1 MTVSE
6 DLAGFITRLKYND
19 IPSGVVDVTKTF
31 LADSLGVAIGGAVSK
46 QGQAIQAFLKEVG
59 GPEEATVLG
68 TRLRTSRLQAA
79 LGNGVLMRALEL
91 EDTFE
96 EGFFHSAPGTI
107 GAALA
112 LAEDERPTGKELLT
126 AVALGYEV
134 GVRIS
139 RSISPS
145 HASRGYHPTGT
156 CGSFGATVAAAK
168 LMGLTESQTASAL
181 GIAGLQAAGIM
192 QSSDPSWRYLTAING
207 GRAAQ
212 LGVTAALLAR
222 NGFQSSAQIFE
233 AADGFSALHAD
244 AFDNT
249 VITRNLGSEYLMPV
263 VGIKLYPSSR
273 PTHSPIAAAIQL
285 KERHG
290 IQPESVESVV
300 VGTFTE
306 ASAMADKPTPQTELD
321 AQGSIQFLV
330 AVVLTRGSYTI
341 ADVSPDVLN
350 DTGIQQLMA
359 KIKLVPDTELDV
371 QRQREP
377 SSWPAVVE
385 VRMVDGASH
394 VQRLDSPPGSAANP
408 ATAQQLS
415 DKFHSLA
422 TRVLPDSQAQELW
435 DRVGHLEAEDDLSGF
450 IQLWE
455 PPS

>member
-6 DLAGFITRLKYND
+6 EIAGFIARLKYDD
-19 IPSGVVDVTKTF
+19 IPSEVVAVTKTF

-46 QGQAIQAFLKEVG
+46 QGQAIQAFLREVG

-68 TRLRTSRLQAA
+68 TLLRTSRLQVA
-79 LGNGVLMRALEL
+79 LGNGVLMRTLEL

-112 LAEDERPTGKELLT
+112 LAEHERPTGKELLT

-156 CGSFGATVAAAK
+156 CGSFGATVTAAK

-222 NGFQSSAQIFE
+222 NGFQSSARIFD

-244 AFDNT
+244 AFDNA
-249 VITRNLGSEYLMPV
+249 VITRSLGSEYLMPV
-263 VGIKLYPSSR
+263 VGIKLFPSSR
-273 PTHSPIAAAIQL
+273 PTHSPIAAGIQL
-285 KERHG
+285 KARHG
-290 IQPESVESVV
+290 IDPESVESVV
-300 VGTFTE
+300 VSTFGE
-306 ASAMADKPTPQTELD
+306 AFTMADKPSPKTELD

-330 AVVLTRGSYTI
+330 AVAITRGNYTV
-341 ADVSPDVLN
+341 ADVSPQALN
-350 DTGIQQLMA
+350 DPGIQRLMA
-359 KIKLVPDTELDV
+359 KISLTPDPDLDS

-385 VRMVDGASH
+385 VRMMDGSSH
-394 VQRLDSPPGSAANP
+394 VERLDSPPGSAANP
-408 ATAQQLS
+408 ATPKQLS
-415 DKFHSLA
+415 DKFQSLA